1 MSAPMTPLEKVQTF
15 LAAAEALGE
24 DVLAVI
30 DPAMKPIFVDG
41 LNAVKTI
48 LSTSWPP
55 DPLQSAEA
63 VDEAARVA
71 LDAKFPGDK

>member
-1 MSAPMTPLEKVQTF
+1 MTTPLEKVQAF
-15 LAAAEALGE
+15 LAAAETLGE

-48 LSTSWPP
+48 LSTTWPP
-55 DPLQSAEA
+55 DPGATAEEI
-63 VDEAARVA
+63 DEAARVA
-71 LDAKFPGDK
+71 LDAKFPKQ

>member
-1 MSAPMTPLEKVQTF
+1 MTTEEKVQAF
-15 LAAAEALGE
+15 LAAAETLGE

-30 DPAMKPIFVDG
+30 DPAMKPLFVDG

-48 LSTSWPP
+48 LATTWPP

-63 VDEAARVA
+63 VDEAARTA